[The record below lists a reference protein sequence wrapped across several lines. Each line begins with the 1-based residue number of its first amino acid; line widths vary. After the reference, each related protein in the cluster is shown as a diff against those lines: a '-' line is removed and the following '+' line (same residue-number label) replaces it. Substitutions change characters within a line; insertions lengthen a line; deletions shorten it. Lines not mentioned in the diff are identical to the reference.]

1 MWEAKSGFHFLRYP
15 FSPYMRKLQNIIA
28 LLHLSV
34 TYFIWCTTRYT
45 MRQTKCIQ
53 KLQGSQRSPELAL
66 RSKDFCAPENLIFP
80 VMWETRN
87 LWYLFRT
94 QSLTLIKEFFWIFL
108 SKYWKNVSHIFFQL
122 NTNYIKLEEWRTLL
136 LIAIFWNPVNLL
148 MLDLR

>member
-66 RSKDFCAPENLIFP
+66 RNKDFHAPENLIFP
-80 VMWETRN
+80 VKWETRS

-122 NTNYIKLEEWRTLL
+122 NANYIKLEEWRTLL

>member
-66 RSKDFCAPENLIFP
+66 RNKDFCAPENLIFP
-80 VMWETRN
+80 VM
-87 LWYLFRT
+87 
-94 QSLTLIKEFFWIFL
+94 
-108 SKYWKNVSHIFFQL
+108 
-122 NTNYIKLEEWRTLL
+122 
-136 LIAIFWNPVNLL
+136 
-148 MLDLR
+148 